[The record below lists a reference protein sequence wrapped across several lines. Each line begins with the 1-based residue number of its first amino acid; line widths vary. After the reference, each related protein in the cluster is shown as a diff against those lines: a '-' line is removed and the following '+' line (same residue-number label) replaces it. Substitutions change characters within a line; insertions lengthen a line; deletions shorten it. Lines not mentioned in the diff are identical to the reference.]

1 MESIETIGLGE
12 SAKFHGERGPEP
24 WKLTELW
31 VATWGGTLFKS
42 VCGKKKKKSV
52 CGRCRVPQVF
62 IGHVSWTA

>member
-12 SAKFHGERGPEP
+12 SSKFRGEREPEP
-24 WKLTELW
+24 WKWAELW
-31 VATWGGTLFKS
+31 VATWRGALF
-42 VCGKKKKKSV
+42 KSV